1 MCRQKPSSPV
11 PVSQPLL
18 HFLSQ
23 LGRQG
28 AHLCLASLAR
38 GTFLMPEGGN
48 FLGMLCWTMLF
59 SFAVFVADGDVFE
72 GRNEEAE
79 GPGSLVPGS
88 LIPAWSAW
96 GNPISEKQ
104 DQKKKGGKATR
115 SLGFL
120 VQAVT
125 DRVLLQPFP
134 HPARGQCL
142 MPVLCR
148 L

>member
-1 MCRQKPSSPV
+1 
-11 PVSQPLL
+11 
-18 HFLSQ
+18 
-23 LGRQG
+23 
-28 AHLCLASLAR
+28 
-38 GTFLMPEGGN
+38 MPDGGN

-59 SFAVFVADGDVFE
+59 SFAVFVAAAADVFE

-79 GPGSLVPGS
+79 GPGSLVLGS
-88 LIPAWSAW
+88 LTPAWPAW

-134 HPARGQCL
+134 DPARGQCL
-142 MPVLCR
+142 LPVICSN
-148 L
+148 